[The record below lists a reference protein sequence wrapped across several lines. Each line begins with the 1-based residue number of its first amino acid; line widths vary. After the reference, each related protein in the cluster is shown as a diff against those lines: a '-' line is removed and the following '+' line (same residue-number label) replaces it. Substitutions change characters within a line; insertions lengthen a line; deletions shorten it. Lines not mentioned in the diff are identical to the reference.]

1 MIRIEWNKPFD
12 SKVLLFKP
20 SGAAKPM
27 RDHIEH
33 DDRNYGAAGAKTK
46 TFPKL
51 PANSIA
57 IDNFSFE
64 PRTLTVTPGTLVTWV
79 NRDHVPHL
87 IISPTSRFADSKV
100 LDTGHQH
107 AARFESPG
115 EYLYF
120 CSIHPTMLGKIIV
133 K

>member
-1 MIRIEWNKPFD
+1 MTEFIKREHSHD
-12 SKVLLFKP
+12 GV
-20 SGAAKPM
+20 ADAK
-27 RDHIEH
+27 RKI
-33 DDRNYGAAGAKTK
+33 
-46 TFPKL
+46 FPGL
-51 PANSIA
+51 PANTIA

-64 PRTLTVTPGTLVTWV
+64 PRTLTVTRGTLVTWV
-79 NRDHVPHL
+79 NRDQVPHL

-107 AARFESPG
+107 AARFNSPG

-133 K
+133 T